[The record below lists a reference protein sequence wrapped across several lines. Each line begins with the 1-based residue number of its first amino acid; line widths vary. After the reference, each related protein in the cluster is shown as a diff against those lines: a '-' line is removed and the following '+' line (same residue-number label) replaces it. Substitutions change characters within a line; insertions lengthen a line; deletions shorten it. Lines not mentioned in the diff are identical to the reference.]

1 MDNAAEAKT
10 RFLAG
15 QSVGE
20 VAKALGISWYKAK
33 KLKPDGTPA
42 ATPATRAQVVAEE
55 EAPEGYEVTITVP
68 TARFDELF
76 ATLTDVEKATAIQY
90 ILQCRMDELL
100 GGTT

>member
-33 KLKPDGTPA
+33 KLKPDGIQNAKPGR
-42 ATPATRAQVVAEE
+42 RAQADAEE
-55 EAPEGYEVTITVP
+55 EAPEDYEVTITVP
-68 TARFDELF
+68 TARFDDLF
-76 ATLTDVEKATAIQY
+76 AAFTDVEKATAIQY
-90 ILQCRMDELL
+90 ILQCRMDEAL
-100 GGTT
+100 GATQ

>member
-33 KLKPDGTPA
+33 KLKPEGTPDA
-42 ATPATRAQVVAEE
+42 KPATRARTDAELE
-55 EAPEGYEVTITVP
+55 TPQDYEVTITVP
-68 TARFDELF
+68 TARFDDLF
-76 ATLTDVEKATAIQY
+76 AAFTDVEKATAIQY